1 MTWEYARLKGLDSE
15 TISFLW
21 RMLHDVLPT
30 RSRLY
35 HMRMPRIEN
44 ENCQKCD
51 VPDTIQHSLT
61 ACQDSIFVFQWLQ
74 RGINRLSNQNLSAED
89 ILFLN
94 FPPTN
99 TLAMVWFTAT
109 VFQQIWKI
117 KAKGKRPLLV
127 EIRAEVEARIN
138 LLRKTK
144 IGYVA
149 DTVKI
154 MV

>member
-1 MTWEYARLKGLDSE
+1 
-15 TISFLW
+15 
-21 RMLHDVLPT
+21 
-30 RSRLY
+30 
-35 HMRMPRIEN
+35 
-44 ENCQKCD
+44 
-51 VPDTIQHSLT
+51 
-61 ACQDSIFVFQWLQ
+61 
-74 RGINRLSNQNLSAED
+74 
-89 ILFLN
+89 
-94 FPPTN
+94 
-99 TLAMVWFTAT
+99 MVWFTA